1 MSTST
6 DLTPLQAI
14 VPPEFHEA
22 LYEIASW
29 LYLQLVDEGLGLPAE
44 RLAAVA
50 LRQAERLS
58 FEMGGSSVY
67 IAKGVSYR
75 LTPRNREMC
84 EKFRGDYKVLA
95 REYKLSEQ
103 QVRNIVDGWQREQ
116 YMRRQADMF
125 GREAEAPR
133 AHEAPAKI

>member
-1 MSTST
+1 MATPAKAA
-6 DLTPLQAI
+6 DLKPLEAI
-14 VPPEFHEA
+14 LPADFHEV

-29 LYLQLVDEGLGLPAE
+29 LYLQLIEEQLDVPAD
-44 RLAAVA
+44 RLAMVA

-58 FEMGGSSVY
+58 DEMGGSSVY

-84 EKFRGDYKVLA
+84 GKFRGDYKVLA

-103 QVRNIVDGWQREQ
+103 QVRNIVDAWQREQ
-116 YMRRQADMF
+116 FAQRQGALDLAAD
-125 GREAEAPR
+125 
-133 AHEAPAKI
+133 